1 MPGAVHGSSVGNTSG
16 KRFGANSH
24 DADDANFGVNAS
36 VEAVPEID
44 PAGMASVLALV
55 TGALGLFERRQPR
68 LVLHAPF
75 LQPHVLEAKDADL
88 DLKRAPD
95 VFGACLRL

>member
-55 TGALGLFERRQPR
+55 TGAFGLFERRRRASIPASPGIR
-68 LVLHAPF
+68 SGAPI
-75 LQPHVLEAKDADL
+75 VAADRNPESGGPAATL
-88 DLKRAPD
+88 P
-95 VFGACLRL
+95 